1 MRMELDS
8 AVTSSVLWA
17 SHTTGLIP
25 CKNEEKERVMNEGL
39 WSELKLVLLLQ
50 NKTHIIQLLC
60 TAAEMPQKSLE
71 LSINLTTNTWLKKL
85 HRTTAVCLKNQDGR
99 PHTPDWSSLSLWILL
114 FYNSS
119 ANTSLSA
126 SWRSS
131 AAAGL
136 KSLRKKSIRTSRPM
150 VQYECQCTAFAWVWI
165 HKDNGS
171 NCQYPSM

>member
-1 MRMELDS
+1 MQKRRKGASYERGTLIGAKT
-8 AVTSSVLWA
+8 AVTITKQNSHYTTSLYCCWDATKVL
-17 SHTTGLIP
+17 
-25 CKNEEKERVMNEGL
+25 V
-39 WSELKLVLLLQ
+39 
-50 NKTHIIQLLC
+50 
-60 TAAEMPQKSLE
+60 E

-136 KSLRKKSIRTSRPM
+136 KSLRKKSVRTSRPM